1 MCVCTSHIVLVLMS
15 ALRKLLEFRNNKVIT
30 AGTLSERSHA
40 VMNLLASVDTKDHI
54 VHLFVGELHNL
65 VI

>member
-30 AGTLSERSHA
+30 AGTLSERPHA
-40 VMNLLASVDTKDHI
+40 VMNLLASVDTKNYI